1 MKAKQLNMSSL
12 SGRILGTKNRV
23 MSTYRKFKRLIQFIP
38 TIWNTDDYDY
48 SHTIDILMYQL
59 ERQAKYMEDLKW
71 NTDWKYDSDR
81 IRLAIRLL
89 DIGVNHK
96 YAEEVEDRFTKEY
109 GQSNFLMGDPIQE
122 DTDIIELATIW
133 WSNVSDSAENA
144 HVNEQYFEE
153 MNQARIKSERAYDLA
168 WRIISKDLQKWWV

>member
-1 MKAKQLNMSSL
+1 MKAKQLNMNSL
-12 SGRILGTKNRV
+12 SGRILGTRNRI
-23 MSTYRKFKRLIQFIP
+23 MGTYRKLKRLIQFVP
-38 TIWNTDDYDY
+38 VIWNSGDYDY

-59 ERQAKYMEDLKW
+59 QRQAKYMEDLKW

-96 YAEEVEDRFTKEY
+96 YAEAVDDRFTKEY
-109 GQSNFLMGDPIQE
+109 GQSSFVMEGSLE
-122 DTDIIELATIW
+122 DGDIIELAKMQ
-133 WSNVSDSAENA
+133 WSKASNTQENELI
-144 HVNEQYFEE
+144 NEQYFEE
-153 MNQARIKSERAYDLA
+153 MNQARIKSEKAYDLA